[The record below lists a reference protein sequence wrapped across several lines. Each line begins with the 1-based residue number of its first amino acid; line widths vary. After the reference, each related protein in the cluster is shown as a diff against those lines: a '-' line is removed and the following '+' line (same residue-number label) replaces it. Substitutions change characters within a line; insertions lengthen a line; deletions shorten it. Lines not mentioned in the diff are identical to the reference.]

1 MTVAS
6 VDEQVDLPSPGLLPA
21 GGDCLFLRS
30 ESFATV
36 SSIGHNRPAVTC
48 RDNVNILACHD
59 CLLRLPRALGER
71 YASVCQHAQC
81 AVTGVPKAGA
91 ILPSGS
97 ADDAW
102 TLAQHM
108 HAAIPHCHKAGI
120 DDRGPRRCP
129 ATSYD
134 SDGAG
139 GRRAP
144 GVGADLA
151 GARPGRCVKACRRR
165 ARRAAACRHRS
176 TGTGAGWVP
185 CCARPGWPA
194 PTHAP
199 GCRPTAT
206 GKTAHVPAVRES
218 LVPHR

>member
-81 AVTGVPKAGA
+81 AVTGVPKV
-91 ILPSGS
+91 
-97 ADDAW
+97 
-102 TLAQHM
+102 
-108 HAAIPHCHKAGI
+108 
-120 DDRGPRRCP
+120 
-129 ATSYD
+129 
-134 SDGAG
+134 
-139 GRRAP
+139 GRRHP
-144 GVGADLA
+144 
-151 GARPGRCVKACRRR
+151 
-165 ARRAAACRHRS
+165 S
-176 TGTGAGWVP
+176 
-185 CCARPGWPA
+185 
-194 PTHAP
+194 
-199 GCRPTAT
+199 
-206 GKTAHVPAVRES
+206 VRE
-218 LVPHR
+218 RW